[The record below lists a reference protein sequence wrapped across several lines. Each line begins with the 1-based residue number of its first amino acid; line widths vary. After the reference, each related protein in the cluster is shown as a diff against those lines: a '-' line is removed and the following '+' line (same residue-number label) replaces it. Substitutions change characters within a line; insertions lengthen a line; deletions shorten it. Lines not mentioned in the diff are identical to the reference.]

1 MPKHLHDLDTT
12 IDSVQR
18 WLQGRGLAYLFWCPL
33 LLIGIVSYLIGV
45 VLEGLGLCL
54 RLLWQALLSLVA

>member
-1 MPKHLHDLDTT
+1 MKPKHLHDLDTYH
-12 IDSVQR
+12 SVQR
-18 WLQGRGLAYLFWCPL
+18 RLQGRGLAYLFWCPL
-33 LLIGIVSYLIGV
+33 LLIGIVFYLIGV